1 MMVDLLGDWWDW
13 LGDPLRP
20 HALKLAQN
28 LRIKGRGA
36 ARKALQ
42 GIKRGLY
49 REVPGEWREWLYQ
62 GMCPM
67 KLATG

>member
-1 MMVDLLGDWWDW
+1 MHLPGGTLGIGW
-13 LGDPLRP
+13 GRSERP

-49 REVPGEWREWLYQ
+49 REVPGEWRMAVSRGCVQ
-62 GMCPM
+62 
-67 KLATG
+67 

>member
-1 MMVDLLGDWWDW
+1 MDLPGGNTWDW
-13 LGDPLRP
+13 CWGRSERP

-42 GIKRGLY
+42 GIKRGFY
-49 REVPGEWREWLYQ
+49 REVPGEWLYQ
-62 GMCPM
+62 GMSPVV
-67 KLATG
+67 TG